1 MKFHISVRIHRM
13 FIGGQLCPV
22 PAWTPIHAFLYS
34 PPALQILII
43 IYTFINN
50 TLRTH
55 VVFMKGT
62 YLGEFEEIVLL
73 AAGILHGK
81 AYGVS
86 IRQEIENQTGRN
98 VNIGAVHT
106 ALHRLEAKGYLTS
119 KFGEAEEV
127 RGGKRKRL
135 FTLTSSGI
143 QALRE
148 AQDIRKQM
156 WAQLP
161 KILLQRN

>member
-1 MKFHISVRIHRM
+1 
-13 FIGGQLCPV
+13 
-22 PAWTPIHAFLYS
+22 
-34 PPALQILII
+34 
-43 IYTFINN
+43 
-50 TLRTH
+50 
-55 VVFMKGT
+55 MKGT

-73 AAGILHGK
+73 AAGILHGS

-86 IRQEIENQTGRN
+86 IRQEIEDQTGRN

-119 KFGEAEEV
+119 RFGDAEEV

-135 FTLTSSGI
+135 FTLTPAGI
-143 QALRE
+143 HALRE
-148 AQDIRKQM
+148 AQTIRKQM

-161 KILLQRN
+161 KALLQRS